1 MSDPITVRRARP
13 GDLEA
18 ALRLWAHLDAEQ
30 ARLDST
36 LATAEDARALWSA
49 EFRALV
55 GTEAGGFFVAV
66 VDGAVAGLVTAR
78 LLTPPPLYA
87 SDLYAF
93 IDELVVD
100 PAARQRGVGAR
111 LVDAVRDWARE
122 QGVLRVEARVVAGNS
137 GALDFW
143 GRAGAEEVARTVR
156 LKVS

>member
-1 MSDPITVRRARP
+1 MSDPITVRRAQP
-13 GDLEA
+13 DDLDA

-36 LATAEDARALWSA
+36 LATAEDAQALWAA
-49 EFRALV
+49 EFDALV

-66 VDGAVAGLVTAR
+66 VDGAVVALITAR

-93 IDELVVD
+93 VDELVVD
-100 PAARQRGVGAR
+100 QAARQRGVGAR
-111 LVDAVRDWARE
+111 LVEAVRVWARE
-122 QGVLRVEARVVAGNS
+122 QGVSRIEARVVAGNS

-143 GRAGAEEVARTVR
+143 GRVGAEEVARTVR
-156 LKVS
+156 LKLS